1 MESHCTQTRPR
12 TTLAHM
18 LTLASCLTSPL
29 ERGFWSSSWPTLLS
43 FYPSVSGQSPFS
55 ELSQSLR
62 GMVPVSGPKSAPQ
75 CQVRPTAAASGL
87 APEGSSRIPVT
98 QEFPS
103 PVSFSLIFSSPCP
116 FPSASLH
123 APRDSRHLDISFL
136 PLLRPRVNIA
146 KCISEIRGHC
156 RVGIERSVCAC
167 VCARVNS
174 HGLGIGLVP
183 EREQCFPCPKVQKCL
198 LLSSSKVSE
207 YRSRESTPTPGG
219 SPTPGHTLEQGT
231 ASRA

>member
-1 MESHCTQTRPR
+1 MPGQTHCCCQWV
-12 TTLAHM
+12 
-18 LTLASCLTSPL
+18 SS
-29 ERGFWSSSWPTLLS
+29 RGQFQDPCH
-43 FYPSVSGQSPFS
+43 SGIPFS
-55 ELSQSLR
+55 
-62 GMVPVSGPKSAPQ
+62 
-75 CQVRPTAAASGL
+75 C
-87 APEGSSRIPVT
+87 
-98 QEFPS
+98 F
-103 PVSFSLIFSSPCP
+103 FSLIFSSPCP

-136 PLLRPRVNIA
+136 PLLRPRVNIT